1 MNGDRSCGFLRT
13 NKDCSCMGFAEFGYS
28 ISNIQLTSKVNGFVV
43 RKDRSLCKNMLH
55 RNRGEIHIWGI
66 LAFLTLDL
74 SFC

>member
-13 NKDCSCMGFAEFGYS
+13 NIDCSCMGFAEFGYS
-28 ISNIQLTSKVNGFVV
+28 ISNIQLASRVNGYVV
-43 RKDRSLCKNMLH
+43 KKDWSLCTNPLH
-55 RNRGEIHIWGI
+55 RNTGEIHIWGI